1 MSPPPVRTN
10 LDERMSILRGMMD
23 RFFQMVHEGY
33 TTTYRETD
41 REVAFQDSMELRN
54 DAAAQAEHL
63 AQELL
68 LVLSL
73 NQPLLSDLRIV
84 AASLRSLD
92 VLERLARHA
101 RDIANARRGWAER
114 AKEGATFPHG
124 INEGLDKMHQEVLEL
139 LMLARAC
146 FVEQESVPV
155 ERILELHSSV
165 DLVFAETLEALLEE
179 SKSKVAGREGRLLL
193 VTIARRLERSAYN
206 LMRLFDLWNHA
217 QTNQWIR
224 FESMAHEN

>member
-73 NQPLLSDLRIV
+73 NQPLLSLI
-84 AASLRSLD
+84 
-92 VLERLARHA
+92 H
-101 RDIANARRGWAER
+101 I
-114 AKEGATFPHG
+114 
-124 INEGLDKMHQEVLEL
+124 
-139 LMLARAC
+139 
-146 FVEQESVPV
+146 
-155 ERILELHSSV
+155 
-165 DLVFAETLEALLEE
+165 
-179 SKSKVAGREGRLLL
+179 
-193 VTIARRLERSAYN
+193 
-206 LMRLFDLWNHA
+206 
-217 QTNQWIR
+217 
-224 FESMAHEN
+224 